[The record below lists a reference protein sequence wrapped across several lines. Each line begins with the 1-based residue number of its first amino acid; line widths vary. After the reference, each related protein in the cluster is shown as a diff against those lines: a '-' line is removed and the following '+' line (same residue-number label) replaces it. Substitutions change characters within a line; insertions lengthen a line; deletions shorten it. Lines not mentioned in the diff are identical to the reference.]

1 MRLDFRR
8 PLTQLQVEA
17 IQASLARGEV
27 LGIPTDT
34 RYGLAADP
42 FSETGVSRVFEL
54 KGRPASK
61 AMPVVVA
68 DLDQVVRL
76 GARLEARHRERLLAI
91 WPAPLTVI
99 VPVERPF
106 PACGGST
113 VAVRVPDHEGL
124 RELLR
129 RVGPLTATSANP
141 GGQEPAAS
149 ADQVEAYFASRLS
162 FLLDGGPSP
171 DRGVST
177 LVDLSSA
184 SPRLVRSGPF
194 QWSPTDWE

>member
-1 MRLDFRR
+1 VRIDFRR
-8 PLTQLQVEA
+8 PLAPVQIEA

-42 FSETGVSRVFEL
+42 FSEAGVARVFEL

-68 DLDQVVRL
+68 DLDQLERL
-76 GARLEARHRERLLAI
+76 GARLGTRHRERLRTI

-99 VPVERPF
+99 VPVERDF
-106 PACGGST
+106 PASGGRT

-124 RELLR
+124 RDLLL

-141 GGQEPAAS
+141 SGQEPAAS
-149 ADQVEAYFASRLS
+149 AAEVEAYFGSRLA
-162 FLLDGGPSP
+162 FVLDGGPSP
-171 DRGVST
+171 DRAVST
-177 LVDLSSA
+177 LVDLSGA

-194 QWSPTDWE
+194 AWSVTDWE